1 MNNYGLF
8 SEGRQATLGG
18 VVKLRKPYRRP
29 ELQVLGDLRTMT
41 LGTSPTGIK
50 DSGVGTLYEKT
61 GDLLPA
67 PGYPPPPGQPP
78 LP

>member
-1 MNNYGLF
+1 MIDYGLI
-8 SEGRQATLGG
+8 SESRQAMPDR
-18 VVKLRKPYRRP
+18 VVKTRKPYRRP
-29 ELQVLGDLRTMT
+29 ELEALGDLRTMT

-50 DSGVGTLYEKT
+50 DSGTGTLYEFM

-67 PGYPPPPGQPP
+67 PGFPPDQPQ